1 MPRLATFLA
10 ATAVLAACS
19 KPPPADDAAA
29 VTERSQVPSSP
40 APPAAPVAKVREPR
54 GTVYL
59 ATPAGDK
66 AVSVEV
72 VRSAAAQA
80 RGLMYRQHLPPDDG
94 MLFFMGE
101 EGIHNFWMENTL
113 IALDIIFIGKDMKV
127 VGIVENAEPRT
138 RTGRQVDRPSLY
150 VLEVNAGWSK
160 RHGVG
165 TGTAVRFEGTDNLGY

>member
-10 ATAVLAACS
+10 ALGLLAACS
-19 KPPPADDAAA
+19 KPPPADDGTA
-29 VTERSQVPSSP
+29 TERTQVPSSP
-40 APPAAPVAKVREPR
+40 APPAAPVARAREPR

-59 ATPAGDK
+59 ATPAGEK

-72 VRSAAAQA
+72 VRSEAAQV

-101 EGIHNFWMENTL
+101 ERIHNFWMENTL

-127 VGIVENAEPRT
+127 VGIAENAEPRT

-165 TGTAVRFEGTDNLGY
+165 PGTAVRFEGTDNLGY